1 MTIDPETLMA
11 YADGELDPI
20 AAKRV
25 EKAIAA
31 DPALA
36 AQIEQ
41 HRKLAASLRAAF
53 DPVAAVPVPPR
64 VETLLRES
72 AKVVPLAPK
81 PARRERSFW
90 MGAVAASLVAGLL
103 AGPLVLPRDPGGVA
117 MRDGTAIASGEVA
130 KALDTQLASAQV
142 PDAPVRVGVTF
153 RDGAQ
158 RWCRTFESGATGGI
172 ACAQGKGWRI
182 ERLYGGISQQGA
194 AYRQAG
200 SPAAAMMADAQAMM
214 AGDPLDAAA
223 EKAARDAGWKQA
235 ARE

>member
-25 EKAIAA
+25 ERAIAA
-31 DPALA
+31 DPGLA
-36 AQIEQ
+36 AQVEQ

-53 DPVAAVPVPPR
+53 DPVAAAPVPPAI
-64 VETLLRES
+64 ETALRDF
-72 AKVVPLAPK
+72 ATVVPLPPR
-81 PARRERSFW
+81 PARRERPLW
-90 MGAVAASLVAGLL
+90 IGAMAASLVAGLL
-103 AGPLVLPRDPGGVA
+103 AGPLVLPRDTGGIA

-130 KALDTQLASAQV
+130 RALDTQLASAPV
-142 PDAPVRVGVTF
+142 PDAAVRVGITF

-158 RWCRTFESGATGGI
+158 RYCRTFESGATGGI
-172 ACAQGKGWRI
+172 ACAGGKAWRI
-182 ERLYGGISQQGA
+182 ERLYGGMSRQEG

-223 EKAARDAGWKQA
+223 EQAARDAGW
-235 ARE
+235 R

>member
-11 YADGELDPI
+11 YADGELDPL

-25 EKAIAA
+25 EAAIAV
-31 DPALA
+31 DPSLA
-36 AQIEQ
+36 AQVEQ

-53 DPVAAVPVPPR
+53 DPVATAPVPPA
-64 VETLLRES
+64 VEAMLRDS
-72 AKVVPLAPK
+72 AKIVPLAPRS
-81 PARRERSFW
+81 ARRERPFW

-103 AGPLVLPRDPGGVA
+103 AGPLVLSRDSGGVA
-117 MRDGTAIASGEVA
+117 LRDGTAIASGEVA
-130 KALDTQLASAQV
+130 KALGTQLASAQAR
-142 PDAPVRVGVTF
+142 DAPVRVGVTF

-172 ACAQGKGWRI
+172 ACAQGGDWRI
-182 ERLYGGISQQGA
+182 ERLYGGIAGQGG

-214 AGDPLDAAA
+214 AGEPLDAAA
-223 EKAARDAGWKQA
+223 ERFARDAGW
-235 ARE
+235 R